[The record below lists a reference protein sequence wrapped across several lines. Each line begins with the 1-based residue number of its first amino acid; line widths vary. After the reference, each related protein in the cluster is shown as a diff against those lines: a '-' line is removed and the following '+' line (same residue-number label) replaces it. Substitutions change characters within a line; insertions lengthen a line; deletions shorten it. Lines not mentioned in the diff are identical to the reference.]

1 MESASTGANAGSEV
15 IIADLGLG
23 NLRSVER
30 ALERAG
36 GVSRTTSDPHAI
48 RNAARLVVPG
58 QGSFRDGATAI
69 SSALGGAI
77 IDFLDAGRPYLGIC
91 LGMQLLFER
100 SEEAVGAKGLGFFRG
115 DVVRFPD
122 PPRGRSTN
130 GPRLKVPHMGWNQ
143 VSSTHPQLE
152 DGAWYYFVHSYH
164 CVPQNEEIVA
174 GTTEYGKPVCA
185 AVSRG
190 AVFACQFHPEKS
202 HQEGQRLLKK
212 FMEV

>member
-100 SEEAVGAKGLGFFRG
+100 SEEAVELGKVSFGEMSRS
-115 DVVRFPD
+115 D
-122 PPRGRSTN
+122 PPRGGSTN
-130 GPRLKVPHMGWNQ
+130 GRRLKVPHMGWNRC
-143 VSSTHPQLE
+143 SATSTE
-152 DGAWYYFVHSYH
+152 DGAFVLFRDSYH
-164 CVPQNEEIVA
+164 VLQKEAIVA
-174 GTTEYGKPVCA
+174 GTTEYGKPSCSGI
-185 AVSRG
+185 SRL
-190 AVFACQFHPEKS
+190 CLLQFHPE
-202 HQEGQRLLKK
+202 
-212 FMEV
+212 